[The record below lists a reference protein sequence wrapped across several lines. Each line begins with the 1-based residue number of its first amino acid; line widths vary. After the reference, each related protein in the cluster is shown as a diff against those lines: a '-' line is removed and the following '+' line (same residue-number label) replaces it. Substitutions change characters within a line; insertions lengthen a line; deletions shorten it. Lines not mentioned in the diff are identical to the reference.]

1 MYTVHVFLYTCI
13 QGNQGYVYI
22 QNNQGYGQISTNIPA
37 NFVETFDYFGFVFFP
52 QISKKNSRNLALP
65 QLNLNLLKVV
75 GWGYLVTM
83 YN

>member
-1 MYTVHVFLYTCI
+1 MYNVHVFLYI

-37 NFVETFDYFGFVFFP
+37 NFVETFDYFGFVFPP

-65 QLNLNLLKVV
+65 QSVLEQMSVCSL
-75 GWGYLVTM
+75 
-83 YN
+83 